1 MNIGMVFGP
10 AYLRII
16 NGSFK
21 SYIGVGLAF
30 KEQVIKVSSYYHD
43 YAELVLGFGPGVV
56 LHGT

>member
-1 MNIGMVFGP
+1 MVFGP